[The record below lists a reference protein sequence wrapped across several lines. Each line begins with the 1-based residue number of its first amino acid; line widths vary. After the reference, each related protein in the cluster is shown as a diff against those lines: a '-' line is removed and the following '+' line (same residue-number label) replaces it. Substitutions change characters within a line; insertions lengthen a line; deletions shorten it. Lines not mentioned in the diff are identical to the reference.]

1 MKNFRF
7 EMTKVYTE
15 IPPPPV
21 GLESGRSYVETK
33 SVSPVD
39 TISLINV
46 ASVSPEFGQR
56 CSISSTR
63 KDRRSCIATVG
74 SADMI
79 QHILVWTFD
88 LEYLLLFV

>member
-7 EMTKVYTE
+7 EMTKVYSE

-39 TISLINV
+39 TISFKTAESMGLSQLHIL
-46 ASVSPEFGQR
+46 
-56 CSISSTR
+56 ISSASLGGQTNVLCGYFTAIAVYMY
-63 KDRRSCIATVG
+63 RRFLRR
-74 SADMI
+74 
-79 QHILVWTFD
+79 HW
-88 LEYLLLFV
+88 